1 MQNELQKAIYQI
13 LAASL
18 PLQAIVAGR
27 IFDEVPQGAAFP
39 YVVIGDDDLKPWDL
53 DCKLGFEALITI
65 HAFSRYKGRKEA
77 KEIGAKIY
85 DLLHNASIVT
95 DNFTSA
101 VCVSD
106 MQTTMVEGD
115 GVTRH
120 LVARFRAYFLK
131 TGV

>member
-18 PLQAIVAGR
+18 PLQSIVAGR
-27 IFDEVPQGAAFP
+27 IFDEVPQGEDFP
-39 YVVIGDDDLKPWDL
+39 YIVIGDDDLKPWDL

-101 VCVSD
+101 VCVLD

-120 LVARFRAYFLK
+120 LVARFRADFLK
-131 TGV
+131 TGA

>member
-13 LAASL
+13 LSASL

-27 IFDEVPQGAAFP
+27 IFDEVPQGESFP
-39 YVVIGDDDLKPWDL
+39 YIVIGDDDLKPWDL

-95 DNFTSA
+95 DNFASA
-101 VCVSD
+101 VCVLD
-106 MQTTMVEGD
+106 IQTTMVEGD

-120 LVARFRAYFLK
+120 LVARFRADFLK
-131 TGV
+131 TGA

>member
-18 PLQAIVAGR
+18 PLQSIVAGR
-27 IFDEVPQGAAFP
+27 IFDEVPQGEDYP
-39 YVVIGDDDLKPWDL
+39 YIVIGDDDLKPWDL

-85 DLLHNASIVT
+85 DMLHNASIVT
-95 DNFTSA
+95 DNFKSV
-101 VCVSD
+101 VCVLD
-106 MQTTMVEGD
+106 MQTTIVEGD

-120 LVARFRAYFLK
+120 LVARFRADFLK
-131 TGV
+131 TGA

>member
-13 LAASL
+13 LSASL

-27 IFDEVPQGAAFP
+27 IFDEVPQGEHFP
-39 YVVIGDDDLKPWDL
+39 YIVIGDDDLKPWDL
-53 DCKLGFEALITI
+53 DCKQGFEALITI

-95 DNFTSA
+95 DNFKSA
-101 VCVSD
+101 VCVLD

-120 LVARFRAYFLK
+120 LVARFRADFLK
-131 TGV
+131 TGA

>member
-18 PLQAIVAGR
+18 PLQAIVGAR

-53 DCKLGFEALITI
+53 DCKRGFEALITI

-95 DNFTSA
+95 DNFASA
-101 VCVSD
+101 VCVLD

-120 LVARFRAYFLK
+120 LVARFRADFLK
-131 TGV
+131 TGA

>member
-13 LAASL
+13 LSASL

-27 IFDEVPQGAAFP
+27 IFDEVPQGENFP
-39 YVVIGDDDLKPWDL
+39 YIVIGDDDLKPWDL

>member
-18 PLQAIVAGR
+18 PLQSIVAGR
-27 IFDEVPQGAAFP
+27 IFDEVPQGENFP
-39 YVVIGDDDLKPWDL
+39 YIVIGDDDLKPWDL

-77 KEIGAKIY
+77 KAIGAKIY

-95 DNFTSA
+95 DKFTSA
-101 VCVSD
+101 VCVLD

-120 LVARFRAYFLK
+120 LVARFRANFFK
-131 TGV
+131 TGA

>member
-18 PLQAIVAGR
+18 PLASIVGAR
-27 IFDEVPQGAAFP
+27 IYDEVPQGASFP
-39 YVVIGDDDLKPWDL
+39 YIVIGDDDLKPWDL

-106 MQTTMVEGD
+106 MQTTIVEGD

-120 LVARFRAYFLK
+120 LVARFRADFLK
-131 TGV
+131 TGA

>member
-18 PLQAIVAGR
+18 PLQSIVAGR
-27 IFDEVPQGAAFP
+27 IFDEVPQGEDYP
-39 YVVIGDDDLKPWDL
+39 YIVIGDDDLKPWDL

-85 DLLHNASIVT
+85 DMLHNASIVT

-106 MQTTMVEGD
+106 MQTTIVEGD

-120 LVARFRAYFLK
+120 LVARFRADFLK
-131 TGV
+131 TGA

>member
-18 PLQAIVAGR
+18 PLQSIVAGR
-27 IFDEVPQGAAFP
+27 IFDEVPQGEDYP
-39 YVVIGDDDLKPWDL
+39 YIVIGDDDLKPWDL

-95 DNFTSA
+95 DNFASA
-101 VCVSD
+101 VCVLD

-120 LVARFRAYFLK
+120 LVARFRADFLK
-131 TGV
+131 TGA

>member
-13 LAASL
+13 LSASL

-27 IFDEVPQGAAFP
+27 IFDEVPQGESFP
-39 YVVIGDDDLKPWDL
+39 YIVIGDDDLKPWDL

-95 DNFTSA
+95 DNFASA
-101 VCVSD
+101 VCVLD

-120 LVARFRAYFLK
+120 LVARFRADFLK
-131 TGV
+131 TGA

>member
-18 PLQAIVAGR
+18 PLQSIVAGR
-27 IFDEVPQGAAFP
+27 IFDEVPQGENFP
-39 YVVIGDDDLKPWDL
+39 YIVIGDDDLKPWDL

-85 DLLHNASIVT
+85 DLLHNASIVMRA
-95 DNFTSA
+95 FARS
-101 VCVSD
+101 CP
-106 MQTTMVEGD
+106 Q
-115 GVTRH
+115 
-120 LVARFRAYFLK
+120 VARARLISRLRA
-131 TGV
+131 

>member
-18 PLQAIVAGR
+18 PLAAIVGAR
-27 IFDEVPQGAAFP
+27 IYDEVPQGASFP
-39 YVVIGDDDLKPWDL
+39 YIVLGDDDLKPWDL
-53 DCKLGFEALITI
+53 DCKLGFEALITV

-95 DNFTSA
+95 DNFKSA

-120 LVARFRAYFLK
+120 LVARFRADFLK
-131 TGV
+131 TGA

>member
-18 PLQAIVAGR
+18 PLQSIVAGR
-27 IFDEVPQGAAFP
+27 IFDEVPQGEDYP
-39 YVVIGDDDLKPWDL
+39 YIVIGDDDLKPWDL

-106 MQTTMVEGD
+106 MQTTIVEGD

-120 LVARFRAYFLK
+120 LVARFRADFLK
-131 TGV
+131 TGA

>member
-18 PLQAIVAGR
+18 PLQSIVAGR
-27 IFDEVPQGAAFP
+27 IFDEVPQGEDYP
-39 YVVIGDDDLKPWDL
+39 YIVIGDDDLKPWDL

-95 DNFTSA
+95 DNFKSA
-101 VCVSD
+101 VCVLD

-120 LVARFRAYFLK
+120 LVVRFRADFLK
-131 TGV
+131 TGA

>member
-18 PLQAIVAGR
+18 PLQSIVAGR
-27 IFDEVPQGAAFP
+27 IFDEVPQGEDFP
-39 YVVIGDDDLKPWDL
+39 YIVIGDDDLKPWDL

-101 VCVSD
+101 VCVLD

-120 LVARFRAYFLK
+120 LVARFRADFLK

>member
-27 IFDEVPQGAAFP
+27 IFDEVPQGEHFP
-39 YVVIGDDDLKPWDL
+39 YIVIGDDDLKPWDL

-120 LVARFRAYFLK
+120 LVARFRADFLK
-131 TGV
+131 TGA

>member
-27 IFDEVPQGAAFP
+27 IFDEVPQGEDYP
-39 YVVIGDDDLKPWDL
+39 YIVIGDDDLKPWDL

-95 DNFTSA
+95 DNFASA
-101 VCVSD
+101 VCVLD

-120 LVARFRAYFLK
+120 LVARFRADFLK
-131 TGV
+131 TGA

>member
-18 PLQAIVAGR
+18 PLQSIVAGR
-27 IFDEVPQGAAFP
+27 IFDEVPQGEDYP
-39 YVVIGDDDLKPWDL
+39 YIVIGDDDLKSWDL

-95 DNFTSA
+95 DNFKSA
-101 VCVSD
+101 VCVLD

-120 LVARFRAYFLK
+120 LVARFRADFLK

>member
-27 IFDEVPQGAAFP
+27 IFDEVPQGEDFP
-39 YVVIGDDDLKPWDL
+39 YIVIGDDDLKPWDL

-65 HAFSRYKGRKEA
+65 HAFSRYKGRKEV

-120 LVARFRAYFLK
+120 LVARFRADFLK
-131 TGV
+131 TGA